1 MLFSQNSVVIVFMWD
16 YLVSLKR
23 VSHSYMCRT
32 ATDRHM
38 LPMPLIGSRN
48 KIETKGEDS
57 SEVSVKAPTD
67 DVTNSSTQQPESSKS
82 KHRLSCTRCYRP
94 TPRACICEAL
104 PGELI
109 TLEETEIV
117 ILQHPHELRQKNRSV
132 PIFELCLEN
141 NNLHLCIGRRLGN
154 ETDPNILNLLQPPNI
169 PILLYPEE
177 SNSDVQVLV
186 LSQAKVQ
193 LQQRKEEMKL
203 KQEPS
208 GKIVVLG
215 FGCDVEI
222 CPRNAPRKTKRQSYA
237 TSVAASRG
245 LSRVLSS
252 PTL

>member
-1 MLFSQNSVVIVFMWD
+1 MER
-16 YLVSLKR
+16 KE
-23 VSHSYMCRT
+23 
-32 ATDRHM
+32 
-38 LPMPLIGSRN
+38 G
-48 KIETKGEDS
+48 DS

-67 DVTNSSTQQPESSKS
+67 DVMNSSTQQPESSKS
-82 KHRLSCTRCYRP
+82 KRRLSCMRCHRP

-104 PGELI
+104 PEELI
-109 TLEETEIV
+109 TLEETELV
-117 ILQHPHELRQKNRSV
+117 ILQHPHELKQKNRSV
-132 PIFELCLEN
+132 PILELCLEKK
-141 NNLHLCIGRRLGN
+141 NLHLCIGRRLGN

-169 PILLYPEE
+169 TILLYPEE
-177 SNSDVQVLV
+177 SNSNSNSNVQVLS

-222 CPRNAPRKTKRQSYA
+222 CPRKAPRKTKRQSLPLPYA

>member
-1 MLFSQNSVVIVFMWD
+1 
-16 YLVSLKR
+16 
-23 VSHSYMCRT
+23 
-32 ATDRHM
+32 
-38 LPMPLIGSRN
+38 MPLIGSRN

-154 ETDPNILNLLQPPNI
+154 ETNPNILNLLQPPNI

-177 SNSDVQVLV
+177 SNSDVQVLI

-215 FGCDVEI
+215 LDATWKYAREMHLAKQKDNHYPSHMLQVSLQAEDFPESFR
-222 CPRNAPRKTKRQSYA
+222 PRRFDIRTTPGGY
-237 TSVAASRG
+237 
-245 LSRVLSS
+245 LL
-252 PTL
+252 